1 MTKEHEYRAYA
12 ATCVDLANKATK
24 EDDKKHLLAV
34 AEAWLG
40 LVDRIKRPVGGV
52 SDLWEHPELIAKL
65 GHAI

>member
-1 MTKEHEYRAYA
+1 
-12 ATCVDLANKATK
+12 
-24 EDDKKHLLAV
+24 
-34 AEAWLG
+34 